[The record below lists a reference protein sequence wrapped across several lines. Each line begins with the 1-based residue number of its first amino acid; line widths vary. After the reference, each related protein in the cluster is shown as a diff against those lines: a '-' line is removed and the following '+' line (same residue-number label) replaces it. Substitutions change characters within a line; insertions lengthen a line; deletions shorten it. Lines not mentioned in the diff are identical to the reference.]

1 MNIVKNMEAVVI
13 AAVALTFVTAMASA
27 EAPRARTAAPTSP
40 AAAAKADADVK
51 ADMTTIV
58 VTGKRL
64 SAAEK
69 AKLAA

>member
-27 EAPRARTAAPTSP
+27 EAPRARSAAQTSP
-40 AAAAKADADVK
+40 AAAVK
-51 ADMTTIV
+51 TGSEANADMTTIV

-64 SAAEK
+64 TAAQK
-69 AKLAA
+69 ANLAA

>member
-27 EAPRARTAAPTSP
+27 EAPRAPSAVSSAP
-40 AAAAKADADVK
+40 AAAVKADT
-51 ADMTTIV
+51 DMTTIV

-64 SAAEK
+64 TAAQK
-69 AKLAA
+69 ANLAA

>member
-27 EAPRARTAAPTSP
+27 EAPRARSAAQAAP
-40 AAAAKADADVK
+40 AAAVKADNS
-51 ADMTTIV
+51 DMTTIV

-64 SAAEK
+64 TAAQK

>member
-27 EAPRARTAAPTSP
+27 EAPRARSAAQTAP
-40 AAAAKADADVK
+40 AAAVK
-51 ADMTTIV
+51 ADSEMTTIV

-64 SAAEK
+64 TAAQK
-69 AKLAA
+69 ADLAA

>member
-27 EAPRARTAAPTSP
+27 EAPRTRAAAQATP
-40 AAAAKADADVK
+40 AAIKADSE
-51 ADMTTIV
+51 MTTIV

-64 SAAEK
+64 TAAQK

>member
-27 EAPRARTAAPTSP
+27 EAPRARSAAQTVP
-40 AAAAKADADVK
+40 AAAIKADSE
-51 ADMTTIV
+51 MTTIV

-64 SAAEK
+64 TAAQK
-69 AKLAA
+69 ADLAA

>member
-27 EAPRARTAAPTSP
+27 EAPRARSAASSVPS
-40 AAAAKADADVK
+40 AAAKTDSEAK

-64 SAAEK
+64 SAAQK
-69 AKLAA
+69 ANLAA

>member
-27 EAPRARTAAPTSP
+27 EAPRARPVSNAP
-40 AAAAKADADVK
+40 AAAAVK
-51 ADMTTIV
+51 ADSEMTTIV

-64 SAAEK
+64 TAAQK
-69 AKLAA
+69 ANLAA

>member
-27 EAPRARTAAPTSP
+27 EAPRARNAASTVP
-40 AAAAKADADVK
+40 AAAAAVK
-51 ADMTTIV
+51 ADTEMTTIV

-64 SAAEK
+64 TAAQK
-69 AKLAA
+69 ANLAA

>member
-1 MNIVKNMEAVVI
+1 MNIVKNMEAVLI

-27 EAPRARTAAPTSP
+27 EAPRARSAAPTSP
-40 AAAAKADADVK
+40 AAAAKADT
-51 ADMTTIV
+51 DMTTIV

-69 AKLAA
+69 AKQAA

>member
-27 EAPRARTAAPTSP
+27 EAPRARNAAQNAP
-40 AAAAKADADVK
+40 AAAVKADS
-51 ADMTTIV
+51 DMTTIV

-64 SAAEK
+64 TAAQK

>member
-27 EAPRARTAAPTSP
+27 EAPRARAVSNAP
-40 AAAAKADADVK
+40 AAAVK
-51 ADMTTIV
+51 ADSEMTTIV

-64 SAAEK
+64 TAAQK
-69 AKLAA
+69 ANLAA

>member
-13 AAVALTFVTAMASA
+13 AAVALTFVTALASA
-27 EAPRARTAAPTSP
+27 QAPRARSAAPTSP
-40 AAAAKADADVK
+40 AAAAK

-64 SAAEK
+64 TAAEK